1 MTGLGMTLDDLP
13 LIEPL
18 LAVGVTAAA
27 VLIVD
32 FFRIGKGK
40 GFAFVLTL
48 VGLAYALVRN
58 LMLWDVEAAD
68 LFGGHLV
75 IDRVGTGFN
84 AVFLIAALFA
94 VMLSKTYMRRTGI
107 VLAEYYVLLLSTVMG
122 MMIMAQAND
131 LIVLFLGLELL
142 SIPLY
147 VLAAFLRSR
156 RQSVEAGVKYFL
168 LGAFSSCFL
177 AYGIALLYG
186 AAGSTLIPS
195 VVAAAKSGSADPL
208 LLKAGLGL
216 FIAALGFKVAAVPF
230 HMWAPDVYEGSPTPI
245 TAYMATA
252 VKAAGFAALV
262 RVFAGLSG
270 VFGEE
275 TVTTLIALI
284 ALVTMIVGNLGALPQ
299 TNIKRMLAFSSIAH
313 AGYILVGIAALT
325 AAPGVQA
332 AESVLFY
339 LIAYTFTNLGAFAV
353 IIFLTGRKGEYNEI
367 SDFAGLAVRNP
378 ILALSMAVF
387 MFTLTGIP
395 PTAGFFGKFFI
406 FKAAVD
412 AGMVWLAVAGVLLS
426 VVSLYYYVRVVA
438 TMYLKPSEDDSPGM
452 EQCPW
457 LATVSLVSVAGVLL
471 LGIFPQSLLTAL
483 ESIF

>member
-1 MTGLGMTLDDLP
+1 MTPEDLP
-13 LIEPL
+13 MIEPL
-18 LAVGVTAAA
+18 LAVGITAAA

-32 FFRIGKGK
+32 LFRVGKGK

-48 VGLAYALVRN
+48 VGLVYALVRN
-58 LMLWDVEAAD
+58 FMLWDVAAAD
-68 LFGGHLV
+68 IFGGLLTL
-75 IDRVGTGFN
+75 DRVGTGFN
-84 AVFLIAALFA
+84 AVFLIAAIFS
-94 VMLSKTYMRRTGI
+94 VMLSRTYMRRTGI

-147 VLAAFLRSR
+147 VLAAFLRKR
-156 RQSVEAGVKYFL
+156 KQSVEAGVKYFL

-177 AYGIALLYG
+177 VYGIALLYG
-186 AAGSTLIPS
+186 ATGSTLIAS
-195 VVAAAKSGSADPL
+195 VVEAARSGAADPF

-275 TVTTLIALI
+275 TVTSLIALI

-299 TNIKRMLAFSSIAH
+299 KNIKRMLAFSSIAH
-313 AGYILVGIAALT
+313 AGYILVGVAALT

-332 AESVLFY
+332 AEGVLFY

-367 SDFAGLAVRNP
+367 SDFAGLAVRSP

-395 PTAGFFGKFFI
+395 PTAGFFGKFYL

-412 AGMVWLAVAGVLLS
+412 ADLVWLAVAGVLMS

-438 TMYLKPSEDDSPGM
+438 TMYLKPSEDEAPGM

-457 LATVSLVSVAGVLL
+457 LAAVSLVSVAGVLL
-471 LGIFPQSLLTAL
+471 LGIFPQTLLTAL